1 MTPSADLVFSQN
13 FSIFLF
19 RHSHSLCCCFWRH
32 CVLPDMYNNKI
43 CGTRI
48 HNKSFVPSTENADVR
63 MHSLPKTDRHITTT
77 VKSDMQYLYMY
88 IDLVRQLQNSVW
100 QLPYDKRDQWL
111 SAKRTEKDICVDNS
125 TNAPDDTLLVTD
137 KLCIH
142 ASVAA
147 STSTHHWQ
155 RMKNWTSLLLQAGVT
170 QQCWSTPETDCKN
183 HNMLKQKQ
191 YIEDILNLKRLLPNI
206 LFLLCTNYRTAVQ
219 PVIQVD

>member
-1 MTPSADLVFSQN
+1 
-13 FSIFLF
+13 
-19 RHSHSLCCCFWRH
+19 
-32 CVLPDMYNNKI
+32 VLPDMYNNKI

-147 STSTHHWQ
+147 STSTHH
-155 RMKNWTSLLLQAGVT
+155 
-170 QQCWSTPETDCKN
+170 
-183 HNMLKQKQ
+183 
-191 YIEDILNLKRLLPNI
+191 
-206 LFLLCTNYRTAVQ
+206 
-219 PVIQVD
+219 